1 MRSLPP
7 LAANGGASE
16 TRSAGQ
22 ARPHDSAELHVSG
35 AARYVDDIKEPRE
48 LLHAAVGLTDIACG
62 VIHKLDLEAVRNA
75 PGVVAVLT
83 LDDVPGH
90 TDIGPVF
97 PGDPLLA
104 GERVKY
110 HGQALFAVAAQTQ
123 LQARRAV
130 RLAKV
135 GYAEEQP
142 LLDPLQ
148 AKAEERFVRPPHFMR
163 RGDAEHGLAAAPYVL
178 QASQFVG
185 GQEHFYLEGQVSMAQ
200 PTDDG
205 GMFVFTSSQHPSE
218 VQKLVAEVLAIPLA
232 KVTVEV
238 RRMGGGFGGKETQA
252 APWACLAALLAR
264 KTGCAVKLRLPRA
277 DDMRATG
284 KRHPFHNRYRVGFDA
299 EGRLLAAQLEVVGDC
314 GHSPDLSDAIVD
326 RAMFH
331 ADNAYFIPDVA
342 VAGYRSFTNI
352 VSHTAFRGF
361 GGPQGMMLIERAMDD
376 IARAVGQDPLDV
388 RKLNL
393 YGGSGRDLTPY
404 HQRVEHNLLGELIE
418 RLEASSDYRAR
429 RAAIAA
435 YNAGSPVLKC
445 GLALTPVKFG
455 ISFTA
460 QHLNQAGALI
470 HLYTDGSIQLN
481 HGGTEMGQ
489 GLNTK
494 VAQIVAEEFQVPL
507 ERVSITATRTDK
519 VPNTSPTAASS
530 GTDLNGMAA
539 RDAARTLKARLA
551 EFLAAREGV
560 TPQEVRFA
568 HGQVQVRDKALDFAE
583 VVQAAY
589 FARVQL
595 SATGFYRTPK
605 IHYDRE
611 TGQGHPFFYFA
622 YGAAV
627 SEVEVDSL
635 TGEYRLLRVD
645 ILHDVGRSLNPAIDI
660 GQIEGGFVQGMG
672 WLTSEELK
680 WDAKGRL
687 LTTGPATYKIPAV
700 SDVPEDFSVA
710 LFDRPNE
717 EDSVYLSKAVGEPPF
732 MLAISVWSALRDAIA
747 SLADYRVSPA
757 LDTPATPER
766 VLWACEALKGW
777 AVDSSLEDAACPHPS
792 PLPEGEGTVLSGA
805 QQRSQ
810 PETVD
815 KSPAPLLSRHTE
827 AAPSPFRER
836 AGEREPNSPP
846 AQKHPTNT
854 SNPPQEPTP

>member
-7 LAANGGASE
+7 LASNGVAVAIH
-16 TRSAGQ
+16 SAGKP
-22 ARPHDSAELHVSG
+22 REHDSAALHVSG
-35 AARYVDDIKEPRE
+35 AARYVDDLKEPRD
-48 LLHAAVGLTDIACG
+48 LLHAAVGLTEIACG
-62 VIHKLDLEAVRNA
+62 AVLSLDLDAVRSA

-110 HGQALFAVAAQTQ
+110 HGQALFAVAAQSL

-135 GYAEEQP
+135 EYAKE
-142 LLDPLQ
+142 DPLIDPLR
-148 AKAEERFVRPPHFMR
+148 AKAEERFVRPPHHMR
-163 RGDAEHGLAAAPYVL
+163 RGDVQAALGRAPQVL
-178 QASQFVG
+178 EAAQFIG
-185 GQEHFYLEGQVSMAQ
+185 GQEHFYLEGQASLAL
-200 PTDDG
+200 PGDDG
-205 GMFVFTSSQHPSE
+205 SMLVHTSSQHPSE

-232 KVTVEV
+232 MVTVEV

-252 APWACLAALLAR
+252 APFACLAALLAH
-264 KTGCAVKLRLPRA
+264 KTGRAVKLRLPRA
-277 DDMRATG
+277 DDMRLTG
-284 KRHPFHNRYRVGFDA
+284 KRHPFHNRYRIGFDDD
-299 EGRLLAAQLEVVGDC
+299 GRLLAAQLEVVGDC

-342 VAGYRSFTNI
+342 ISGYRSFTNI

-361 GGPQGMMLIERAMDD
+361 GGPQGMMIIERAMDD
-376 IARAVGQDPLDV
+376 IARAVGKDPLEV

-393 YGGSGRDLTPY
+393 YGGMGRELTPY
-404 HQRVEHNLLGELIE
+404 HQKVEHNLLGELIA
-418 RLEASSDYRAR
+418 RLEQSSDYTAR
-429 RAAIAA
+429 RLAIRDF
-435 YNAGSPVLKC
+435 NARSPVLKK

-460 QHLNQAGALI
+460 QHLNQAGALV

-489 GLNTK
+489 GLNIK
-494 VAQIVAEEFQVPL
+494 VAQIVAEELQVPL
-507 ERVSITATRTDK
+507 ERVVITATRTDK

-539 RDAARTLKARLA
+539 RDAARTLKKRLVDFLA
-551 EFLAAREGV
+551 ERDGVKPQEIRFEHGGV
-560 TPQEVRFA
+560 TVGAQHLGFTEVI
-568 HGQVQVRDKALDFAE
+568 
-583 VVQAAY
+583 QAAY

-605 IHYDRE
+605 IFYDRE
-611 TGQGHPFFYFA
+611 KGQGHPFFYFA

-627 SEVEVDSL
+627 SEVEVDTL
-635 TGEYRLLRVD
+635 TGEYRVQRVD
-645 ILHDVGRSLNPAIDI
+645 ILHDVGRSVNPAIDI

-672 WLTSEELK
+672 WLTTEELR
-680 WDAKGRL
+680 WDDAGKL
-687 LTTGPATYKIPAV
+687 LTVGPATYKIPAV
-700 SDVPEDFSVA
+700 SDAPEDFRVA

-747 SLADYRVSPA
+747 SLADYRLSPD

-766 VLWACEALKGW
+766 VLWACEAMRQ
-777 AVDSSLEDAACPHPS
+777 EN
-792 PLPEGEGTVLSGA
+792 
-805 QQRSQ
+805 
-810 PETVD
+810 
-815 KSPAPLLSRHTE
+815 
-827 AAPSPFRER
+827 R
-836 AGEREPNSPP
+836 A
-846 AQKHPTNT
+846 
-854 SNPPQEPTP
+854 

>member
-7 LAANGGASE
+7 LASNGVAVAIH
-16 TRSAGQ
+16 SAGKP
-22 ARPHDSAELHVSG
+22 REHDSATLHVSG
-35 AARYVDDIKEPRE
+35 AARYVDDLKEPRE
-48 LLHAAVGLTDIACG
+48 LLHAAVGLTEIACG
-62 VIHKLDLEAVRNA
+62 AVLSLDLDAVRSA
-75 PGVVAVLT
+75 SGVVAVLT

-110 HGQALFAVAAQTQ
+110 HGQALFAVAAES
-123 LQARRAV
+123 LIQARRAV

-135 GYAEEQP
+135 EYAKEAP
-142 LLDPLQ
+142 LIDPLR
-148 AKAEERFVRPPHFMR
+148 AKAEERFVRPPHHLR
-163 RGDAEHGLAAAPYVL
+163 RGDAQAALESAPHIL
-178 QASQFVG
+178 EARQFIG
-185 GQEHFYLEGQVSMAQ
+185 GQEHFYLEGQASLAL
-200 PTDDG
+200 PSDDG
-205 GMFVFTSSQHPSE
+205 GMLVHTSSQHPSE

-252 APWACLAALLAR
+252 APFACLAALLAH
-264 KTGCAVKLRLPRA
+264 KTGRAVKLRLPRA
-277 DDMRATG
+277 DDMRLTG
-284 KRHPFHNRYRVGFDA
+284 KRHPFHNRYRIGFDN
-299 EGRLLAAQLEVVGDC
+299 EGRLFAAQLEVVGDC

-342 VAGYRSFTNI
+342 ISGYRSFTNI

-361 GGPQGMMLIERAMDD
+361 GGPQGMMIIERAMDD
-376 IARAVGQDPLDV
+376 IARAVGKDPLEV

-393 YGGSGRDLTPY
+393 YGGMGRELTPY
-404 HQRVEHNLLGELIE
+404 HQKVEHNLLGELIA
-418 RLEASSDYRAR
+418 RLEQSSEYAAR
-429 RAAIAA
+429 RTGIRDF
-435 YNAGSPVLKC
+435 NAQSPVLKK

-507 ERVSITATRTDK
+507 ERVVITATRTDK

-539 RDAARTLKARLA
+539 RDAARTLKKRLA
-551 EFLAAREGV
+551 DFLAERDGV
-560 TPQEVRFA
+560 KPQEVRFE
-568 HGQVQVRDKALDFAE
+568 HGGVTAGAQHLGFTE
-583 VVQAAY
+583 VIQAAY
-589 FARVQL
+589 FARIQL

-605 IHYDRE
+605 IFYDRE
-611 TGQGHPFFYFA
+611 KGQGHPFFYFA

-627 SEVEVDSL
+627 SEVEVDTL
-635 TGEYRLLRVD
+635 TGEYRVLRVD
-645 ILHDVGRSLNPAIDI
+645 ILHDVGRSVNPAIDI

-672 WLTSEELK
+672 WLTTEELR
-680 WDAKGRL
+680 WDDAGKL
-687 LTTGPATYKIPAV
+687 LTVGPATYKIPAV
-700 SDVPEDFSVA
+700 SDAPEDFRVA
-710 LFDRPNE
+710 LFERPNE

-747 SLADYRVSPA
+747 SLADYRLSPD

-766 VLWACEALKGW
+766 VLWACEAMRQQEHPL
-777 AVDSSLEDAACPHPS
+777 PS
-792 PLPEGEGTVLSGA
+792 PLPQAGEGADRRDAPPGLQPAVALSVKRPSSYPAPNRPLSLQGEGWGEGE
-805 QQRSQ
+805 Q
-810 PETVD
+810 PAE
-815 KSPAPLLSRHTE
+815 E
-827 AAPSPFRER
+827 FR
-836 AGEREPNSPP
+836 P
-846 AQKHPTNT
+846 
-854 SNPPQEPTP
+854 

>member
-7 LAANGGASE
+7 LAGNGVTGAIH
-16 TRSAGQ
+16 SAGQ
-22 ARPHDSAELHVSG
+22 PREHDSAALHVSG
-35 AARYVDDIKEPRE
+35 AARYVDDLKEPRE
-48 LLHAAVGLTDIACG
+48 LLHAAVGLTSIACG
-62 VIHKLDLEAVRNA
+62 AVRSLDLDAVRAA

-110 HGQALFAVAAQTQ
+110 HGQALFAVAAES
-123 LQARRAV
+123 LIQARRAV

-135 GYAEEQP
+135 DYSEESA

-148 AKAEERFVRPPHFMR
+148 AKAEERFVRPPHHMR
-163 RGDAEHGLAAAPYVL
+163 RGDAEAALAAAPHVL
-178 QASQFVG
+178 EARQFVG
-185 GQEHFYLEGQVSMAQ
+185 GQEHFYLEGQASMAL
-200 PTDDG
+200 PSDDG
-205 GMFVFTSSQHPSE
+205 GMLVHTSSQHPSE

-252 APWACLAALLAR
+252 APFACLAALLAH
-264 KTGCAVKLRLPRA
+264 KTGRAVKLRLPRA
-277 DDMRATG
+277 EDMRLTG
-284 KRHPFHNRYRVGFDA
+284 KRHPFHNRYRVGFDD
-299 EGRLLAAQLEVVGDC
+299 EGRLLAAQLELVGDC

-342 VAGYRSFTNI
+342 ISGYRSFTNI

-361 GGPQGMMLIERAMDD
+361 GGPQGMMIIERAMDD
-376 IARAVGQDPLDV
+376 IARAVGKDPLEV

-393 YGGSGRDLTPY
+393 YGGMGRELTPY
-404 HQRVEHNLLGELIE
+404 HQKVEHNLLGELIG
-418 RLEASSDYRAR
+418 RLEQSSDYHAR
-429 RAAIAA
+429 REAIHAF
-435 YNAGSPVLKC
+435 NAQSPVLKK

-507 ERVSITATRTDK
+507 ERVVITATRTDK

-539 RDAARTLKARLA
+539 RDAARTLKKRLA
-551 EFLAAREGV
+551 EFLAERDGV
-560 TPQEVRFA
+560 KPQEVRFE
-568 HGQVQVRDKALDFAE
+568 HGGVTVGTQRLGFAE
-583 VVQAAY
+583 AIQAAY
-589 FARVQL
+589 FARIQL

-605 IHYDRE
+605 IFYDRDK
-611 TGQGHPFFYFA
+611 GQGHPFFYFA

-627 SEVEVDSL
+627 SEVEVDTL
-635 TGEYRLLRVD
+635 TGEYRVRRVD
-645 ILHDVGRSLNPAIDI
+645 ILHDVGRSVNPAIDI

-672 WLTSEELK
+672 WLTTEELR
-680 WDAKGRL
+680 WDDTGKL
-687 LTTGPATYKIPAV
+687 LTVGPATYKIPAV
-700 SDVPEDFSVA
+700 SDAPEDFRVA
-710 LFDRPNE
+710 LFERPNE

-747 SLADYRVSPA
+747 SLANHRLSPD
-757 LDTPATPER
+757 LDTPAKPER
-766 VLWACEALKGW
+766 VLWACEAMRQ
-777 AVDSSLEDAACPHPS
+777 DEHPRPS
-792 PLPEGEGTVLSGA
+792 PLPQAGEEAGRRDAPPGLQPAVALSVKRPSSYLAPNLSLRSGARSQGWGEGE
-805 QQRSQ
+805 Q
-810 PETVD
+810 PAEEF
-815 KSPAPLLSRHTE
+815 KP
-827 AAPSPFRER
+827 
-836 AGEREPNSPP
+836 
-846 AQKHPTNT
+846 
-854 SNPPQEPTP
+854 

>member
-7 LAANGGASE
+7 LASNGVAV
-16 TRSAGQ
+16 TIHSAGKP
-22 ARPHDSAELHVSG
+22 REHDSAALHVSG
-35 AARYVDDIKEPRE
+35 AARYVDDLKEPRE
-48 LLHAAVGLTDIACG
+48 LLHAAVGLTEIACG
-62 VIHKLDLEAVRNA
+62 AVLSLNLDAVRSA
-75 PGVVAVLT
+75 PGVMAVLT

-110 HGQALFAVAAQTQ
+110 HGQTLFAVAAQS
-123 LQARRAV
+123 LIQARRAV

-135 GYAEEQP
+135 EYAREAP
-142 LLDPLQ
+142 LLDPLK
-148 AKAEERFVRPPHFMR
+148 AKAEERFVRPPHHMR
-163 RGDAEHGLAAAPYVL
+163 RGDAQAALESAPRVL
-178 QASQFVG
+178 EARQFVG
-185 GQEHFYLEGQVSMAQ
+185 GQEHFYLEGQASLAL
-200 PTDDG
+200 PGDDG
-205 GMFVFTSSQHPSE
+205 GMLVHTSSQHPSE

-252 APWACLAALLAR
+252 APFACLAALLAH
-264 KTGCAVKLRLPRA
+264 KTGRAVKLRLPRTE
-277 DDMRATG
+277 DMRLTG
-284 KRHPFHNRYRVGFDA
+284 KRHPFHNRYRIGFDD

-342 VAGYRSFTNI
+342 ISGYRSFTNS

-376 IARAVGQDPLDV
+376 IARAVGKDPLEV

-393 YGGSGRDLTPY
+393 YGGMGRELTPY
-404 HQRVEHNLLGELIE
+404 HQKVEHNLLGELIA
-418 RLEASSDYRAR
+418 RLEQSSDYAAR
-429 RAAIAA
+429 RSAIHDF
-435 YNAGSPVLKC
+435 NVQSPVLKK

-460 QHLNQAGALI
+460 QHLNQAGALV

-507 ERVSITATRTDK
+507 ERVVITATRTDK

-539 RDAARTLKARLA
+539 RDAARTLKKRLV
-551 EFLAAREGV
+551 EFLAERDGV
-560 TPQEVRFA
+560 KPQEIRFE
-568 HGQVQVRDKALDFAE
+568 HGGVSAGAQRLGFTE
-583 VVQAAY
+583 VIQAAY
-589 FARVQL
+589 FARIQL

-605 IHYDRE
+605 IFYDRE
-611 TGQGHPFFYFA
+611 KGQGHPFFYFA

-627 SEVEVDSL
+627 SEVEVDTL
-635 TGEYRLLRVD
+635 TGEYRVRRVD

-672 WLTSEELK
+672 WLTTEELR
-680 WDAKGRL
+680 WDNAGKL
-687 LTTGPATYKIPAV
+687 LTVGPATYKIPAV
-700 SDVPEDFSVA
+700 SDAPEDFRVA
-710 LFDRPNE
+710 LFERPNE
-717 EDSVYLSKAVGEPPF
+717 EDSVYLSKAVGEPPL

-747 SLADYRVSPA
+747 SLAGYRLSPD

-766 VLWACEALKGW
+766 VLWACEALRQ
-777 AVDSSLEDAACPHPS
+777 SQQEH
-792 PLPEGEGTVLSGA
+792 PLPNPLPQAGEGTDRCEAQSCHQPATIVPGNLPRSVQAEDGPLSLQG
-805 QQRSQ
+805 
-810 PETVD
+810 EGWGEG
-815 KSPAPLLSRHTE
+815 KSSA
-827 AAPSPFRER
+827 
-836 AGEREPNSPP
+836 
-846 AQKHPTNT
+846 
-854 SNPPQEPTP
+854 QEPQP

>member
-7 LAANGGASE
+7 VAANGVAVDSH
-16 TRSAGQ
+16 SAGQ
-22 ARPHDSAELHVSG
+22 PRPHDSAELHVSG
-35 AARYVDDIKEPRE
+35 AARYVDDIQAPAD
-48 LLHAAVGLTDIACG
+48 LLHAAVGLSDIACG
-62 VIHKLDLEAVRNA
+62 AIRRLDLDAVRAA
-75 PGVVAVLT
+75 PGVVALLT
-83 LDDVPGH
+83 LDEIPGQTDV
-90 TDIGPVF
+90 GPVF

-110 HGQALFAVAAQTQ
+110 HGQALFAVAAQSL

-135 GYAEEQP
+135 EYLEEPP
-142 LLDPLQ
+142 LLDPLR
-148 AKAEERFVRPPHFMR
+148 AKAEQRFVRPPHHMQ
-163 RGDAEHGLAAAPYVL
+163 RGAAVDKSLAAAPHVL
-178 QASQFVG
+178 EARQYVG
-185 GQEHFYLEGQVSMAQ
+185 GQEHFYLEGQVSMAL
-200 PTDDG
+200 PCDDG
-205 GMFVFTSSQHPSE
+205 GMLVYSSSQHPGE
-218 VQKLVAEVLAIPLA
+218 VQKLVAEVLGLPLA

-252 APWACLAALLAR
+252 APFACLAALLAW
-264 KTGCAVKLRLPRA
+264 KTGRAVKLRLPRG
-277 DDMRATG
+277 DDMRLTG
-284 KRHPFHNRYRVGFDA
+284 KRHPFHNHYRVGFDDD
-299 EGRLLAAQLEVVGDC
+299 GRLLAAQLEVIGDC

-342 VAGYRSFTNI
+342 ISGYRSITNLA
-352 VSHTAFRGF
+352 SNTAFRGF

-376 IARAVGQDPLDV
+376 IARAVDKDPLDV

-404 HQRVEHNLLGELIE
+404 RQKVEHNLLGDLIE
-418 RLEASSDYRAR
+418 RLERSSDYRAR
-429 RAAIAA
+429 RQAIRAFNAA
-435 YNAGSPVLKC
+435 SPVLKK

-489 GLNTK
+489 GLNIK

-507 ERVSITATRTDK
+507 ERVTITATRTDK
-519 VPNTSPTAASS
+519 VPNASPTAASS

-539 RDAARTLKARLA
+539 RDAARTLKRRLA
-551 EFLAAREGV
+551 EFLAERDGV
-560 TPQEVRFA
+560 PAAEVRFE
-568 HGQVQVRDKALDFAE
+568 HGKVCVGERPLEFAE

-605 IHYDRE
+605 IYYDRDKA
-611 TGQGHPFFYFA
+611 QGHPFFYFA

-627 SEVEVDSL
+627 AEVQVDSL
-635 TGEYRLLRVD
+635 SGEYRLLRVD

-660 GQIEGGFVQGMG
+660 GQIEGGFVQGLG
-672 WLTSEELK
+672 WLTSEELR

-687 LTTGPATYKIPAV
+687 LTTGPATYKIPTV
-700 SDVPEDFSVA
+700 GDVPEDFRVA
-710 LFDRPNE
+710 LFERPNE

-766 VLWACEALKGW
+766 VLWACEALR
-777 AVDSSLEDAACPHPS
+777 AVAP
-792 PLPEGEGTVLSGA
+792 
-805 QQRSQ
+805 
-810 PETVD
+810 VD
-815 KSPAPLLSRHTE
+815 KPRL
-827 AAPSPFRER
+827 R
-836 AGEREPNSPP
+836 ASE
-846 AQKHPTNT
+846 
-854 SNPPQEPTP
+854 QEPQS

>member
-7 LAANGGASE
+7 LASNGVTGAIH
-16 TRSAGQ
+16 SAGQ
-22 ARPHDSAELHVSG
+22 PREHDSAALHVSG
-35 AARYVDDIKEPRE
+35 AARYVDDLKEPRE
-48 LLHAAVGLTDIACG
+48 LLHAAVGLTGIACG
-62 VIHKLDLEAVRNA
+62 AVRALDLDAVRAA

-104 GERVKY
+104 GDRVKY
-110 HGQALFAVAAQTQ
+110 HGQALFAVAAES
-123 LQARRAV
+123 LIQARRAV

-135 GYAEEQP
+135 EYAEESA

-148 AKAEERFVRPPHFMR
+148 AKAEERFVRPPHHMR
-163 RGDAEHGLAAAPYVL
+163 RGDAEAALAAAPHVL
-178 QASQFVG
+178 EARQFVG
-185 GQEHFYLEGQVSMAQ
+185 GQEHFYLEGQASMAL

-205 GMFVFTSSQHPSE
+205 GMLVHTSSQHPSE

-252 APWACLAALLAR
+252 APFACLAALLAR
-264 KTGCAVKLRLPRA
+264 KTGRAVKLRLPRA
-277 DDMRATG
+277 DDMRLTG
-284 KRHPFHNRYRVGFDA
+284 KRHPFHNRYRIGFDDD
-299 EGRLLAAQLEVVGDC
+299 GRLLAAQLEVVGDC

-342 VAGYRSFTNI
+342 ISGYRSFTNI

-361 GGPQGMMLIERAMDD
+361 GGPQGMMIIERAMDD
-376 IARAVGQDPLDV
+376 IARAVGKDPLDV

-393 YGGSGRDLTPY
+393 YGSMGRELTPY
-404 HQRVEHNLLGELIE
+404 HQKVEHNLLGELIA
-418 RLEASSDYRAR
+418 RLERSSDYHAR
-429 RAAIAA
+429 REAIHAF
-435 YNAGSPVLKC
+435 NAQSPVLKK

-507 ERVSITATRTDK
+507 ECVAITATRTDK

-539 RDAARTLKARLA
+539 RDAARTLKKRLA
-551 EFLAAREGV
+551 EFLAERDGV
-560 TPQEVRFA
+560 KPQEVRFE
-568 HGQVQVRDKALDFAE
+568 HGGVTVGTQRLGFAE
-583 VVQAAY
+583 VIQAAY
-589 FARVQL
+589 FARIQL

-605 IHYDRE
+605 IFYDRDK
-611 TGQGHPFFYFA
+611 GQGHPFFYFA

-627 SEVEVDSL
+627 SEVEVDTL
-635 TGEYRLLRVD
+635 TGEYRVRRVD
-645 ILHDVGRSLNPAIDI
+645 ILHDVGRSVNPAIDI

-672 WLTSEELK
+672 WLTTEELR
-680 WDAKGRL
+680 WDDAGRL
-687 LTTGPATYKIPAV
+687 LTVGPATYKIPAV
-700 SDVPEDFSVA
+700 SDMPEDFRVA

-732 MLAISVWSALRDAIA
+732 MLAISVWSALRDAVA
-747 SLADYRVSPA
+747 SLADYRVSPE

-766 VLWACEALKGW
+766 VLWACEA
-777 AVDSSLEDAACPHPS
+777 VRRLEQERPHPS
-792 PLPEGEGTVLSGA
+792 PLPEGEGTDRREA
-805 QQRSQ
+805 QPQLQ
-810 PETVD
+810 PETTCEAEDSNPAADSPLSPRERVGVRGNPPTPN
-815 KSPAPLLSRHTE
+815 SNEGPAP
-827 AAPSPFRER
+827 
-836 AGEREPNSPP
+836 
-846 AQKHPTNT
+846 
-854 SNPPQEPTP
+854 

>member
-7 LAANGGASE
+7 LAGNGVTVAVH
-16 TRSAGQ
+16 SAGQ
-22 ARPHDSAELHVSG
+22 PREHDSATLHVSG
-35 AARYVDDIKEPRE
+35 AARYVDDLKEPRE
-48 LLHAAVGLTDIACG
+48 LLHAAVGLTEIACG
-62 VIHKLDLEAVRNA
+62 RVLALDLDAVRAA

-83 LDDVPGH
+83 LADVPGH

-110 HGQALFAVAAQTQ
+110 HGQALFAVAAGS
-123 LQARRAV
+123 LVQARRAA

-135 GYAEEQP
+135 EYAREAP
-142 LLDPLQ
+142 LLDPLR
-148 AKAEERFVRPPHFMR
+148 AKAEECFVRPPHHMR
-163 RGDAEHGLAAAPYVL
+163 RGDAKAALAAAPHVL
-178 QASQFVG
+178 EARQFVG
-185 GQEHFYLEGQVSMAQ
+185 GQEHFYLEGQASLAL

-205 GMFVFTSSQHPSE
+205 GMLVHTSSQHPSE

-252 APWACLAALLAR
+252 APFACLAALLAH
-264 KTGCAVKLRLPRA
+264 KTGRAVKLRLPRA
-277 DDMRATG
+277 EDMRLTG
-284 KRHPFHNRYRVGFDA
+284 KRHPFHNRYRIGFDDT
-299 EGRLLAAQLEVVGDC
+299 GRLLAAQLEVVGDC

-342 VAGYRSFTNI
+342 ISGYRSFTNS

-361 GGPQGMMLIERAMDD
+361 GGPQGMMIIERAMDD
-376 IARAVGQDPLDV
+376 IARAVGKDPLDV

-393 YGGSGRDLTPY
+393 YGGAGCELTPY
-404 HQRVEHNLLGELIE
+404 HQKVEHNLLGELIA
-418 RLEASSDYRAR
+418 RLEQSSDYAAR
-429 RAAIAA
+429 RSQIRTFNAA
-435 YNAGSPVLKC
+435 SPVLKK

-460 QHLNQAGALI
+460 QHLNQAGALV

-507 ERVSITATRTDK
+507 EHVVITATRTDK

-539 RDAARTLKARLA
+539 RDAARTLKKRLV
-551 EFLAAREGV
+551 EFLAERDGVKPQEIRFEHGGV
-560 TPQEVRFA
+560 TVGARHLGFTEVI
-568 HGQVQVRDKALDFAE
+568 QD
-583 VVQAAY
+583 AY
-589 FARVQL
+589 FARIQL

-605 IHYDRE
+605 IFYDRE
-611 TGQGHPFFYFA
+611 KGQGHPFFYFA

-627 SEVEVDSL
+627 SEVEVDTL
-635 TGEYRLLRVD
+635 TGEYRVQRVD
-645 ILHDVGRSLNPAIDI
+645 ILHDVGRSVNPAIDI

-672 WLTSEELK
+672 WLTTEELR
-680 WDAKGRL
+680 WDDQGRL
-687 LTTGPATYKIPAV
+687 LTVGPATYKIPAV
-700 SDVPEDFSVA
+700 SDLPEDFRVA

-717 EDSVYLSKAVGEPPF
+717 EDSVYLSKAVGEPPL

-747 SLADYRVSPA
+747 SLADYRVSPD

-766 VLWACEALKGW
+766 VLWACEALRR
-777 AVDSSLEDAACPHPS
+777 SEQERPHPN
-792 PLPEGEGTVLSGA
+792 PLPEGEGTVRREA
-805 QQRSQ
+805 APQSQ
-810 PETVD
+810 PETAAEDDAPTVTTAAE
-815 KSPAPLLSRHTE
+815 SPLSLG
-827 AAPSPFRER
+827 ER
-836 AGEREPNSPP
+836 AGVRGNPPTPNS
-846 AQKHPTNT
+846 T
-854 SNPPQEPTP
+854 QEP

>member
-7 LAANGGASE
+7 LASNGVAVAIH
-16 TRSAGQ
+16 SAGQ
-22 ARPHDSAELHVSG
+22 PREHDSAALHVSG
-35 AARYVDDIKEPRE
+35 AARYVDDLKEPRD
-48 LLHAAVGLTDIACG
+48 LLHAAVGVTEIACG
-62 VIHKLDLEAVRNA
+62 AVLSLDLDAVRSA

-110 HGQALFAVAAQTQ
+110 HGQALFAVAAHS
-123 LQARRAV
+123 LIQARRAV

-135 GYAEEQP
+135 EYAQE
-142 LLDPLQ
+142 DPLIDPLK
-148 AKAEERFVRPPHFMR
+148 AKAEERFVRPPHHMR
-163 RGDAEHGLAAAPYVL
+163 RGDAQTALEKAPHL
-178 QASQFVG
+178 LEARQFIG
-185 GQEHFYLEGQVSMAQ
+185 GQEHFYLEGQASLAL
-200 PTDDG
+200 PGDDG
-205 GMFVFTSSQHPSE
+205 GMLVHTSSQHPSE

-252 APWACLAALLAR
+252 APFACLAALLAR
-264 KTGCAVKLRLPRA
+264 KTGQAVKLRLPRA
-277 DDMRATG
+277 DDMRLTG
-284 KRHPFHNRYRVGFDA
+284 KRHPFHNRYRVGFDE
-299 EGRLLAAQLEVVGDC
+299 EGQLLAAQLEVVGDC

-342 VAGYRSFTNI
+342 ISGYRSFTNI

-361 GGPQGMMLIERAMDD
+361 GGPQGMMVIERAMDD
-376 IARAVGQDPLDV
+376 IARAVGKDPLDV

-393 YGGSGRDLTPY
+393 YGGTGRELTPY
-404 HQRVEHNLLGELIE
+404 HQKVEHNLLGELIA
-418 RLEASSDYRAR
+418 RLETSSDYAAR
-429 RAAIAA
+429 RLAIHDF
-435 YNAGSPVLKC
+435 NTRSPVLKK

-507 ERVSITATRTDK
+507 ERVVITATRTDK

-539 RDAARTLKARLA
+539 RDAARTLKKRLVDFLA
-551 EFLAAREGV
+551 ERDEV
-560 TPQEVRFA
+560 KPQEVRFE
-568 HGQVQVRDKALDFAE
+568 HGGITVGTRHLDFVEAI
-583 VVQAAY
+583 QAAY
-589 FARVQL
+589 FARIQL

-605 IHYDRE
+605 IFYDRE
-611 TGQGHPFFYFA
+611 KGQGHPFFYFA

-627 SEVEVDSL
+627 SEVEVDTL
-635 TGEYRLLRVD
+635 TGEYRVLRVD
-645 ILHDVGRSLNPAIDI
+645 ILHDVGRSVNPAIDI
-660 GQIEGGFVQGMG
+660 GQIEGGFIQGMG
-672 WLTSEELK
+672 WLTTEELR
-680 WDAKGRL
+680 WDDAGKL
-687 LTTGPATYKIPAV
+687 LTVGPATYKIPAV
-700 SDVPEDFSVA
+700 SDTPEDFRVA
-710 LFDRPNE
+710 LFERPNE

-747 SLADYRVSPA
+747 SLADYRLSA
-757 LDTPATPER
+757 DLDTPATPER
-766 VLWACEALKGW
+766 VLWACEAMRQ
-777 AVDSSLEDAACPHPS
+777 EN
-792 PLPEGEGTVLSGA
+792 
-805 QQRSQ
+805 
-810 PETVD
+810 
-815 KSPAPLLSRHTE
+815 
-827 AAPSPFRER
+827 R
-836 AGEREPNSPP
+836 A
-846 AQKHPTNT
+846 
-854 SNPPQEPTP
+854 

>member
-7 LAANGGASE
+7 LASNGVAVAVH
-16 TRSAGQ
+16 SAGKP
-22 ARPHDSAELHVSG
+22 REHDSAALHVSG
-35 AARYVDDIKEPRE
+35 AARYVDDLKEPRE
-48 LLHAAVGLTDIACG
+48 LLHAAVGLTEIACG
-62 VIHKLDLEAVRNA
+62 AVLSLDLDAVRSA

-110 HGQALFAVAAQTQ
+110 HGQALFAVAAES
-123 LQARRAV
+123 LIQARRAA

-135 GYAEEQP
+135 EYAEEQP
-142 LLDPLQ
+142 LIDPLQ
-148 AKAEERFVRPPHFMR
+148 AKAEERFVRPPHHMR
-163 RGDAEHGLAAAPYVL
+163 RGDAQAALEAAPQVL
-178 QASQFVG
+178 EACQFIG
-185 GQEHFYLEGQVSMAQ
+185 GQEHFYLEGQASLALPM
-200 PTDDG
+200 DDG
-205 GMFVFTSSQHPSE
+205 GMLVHTSSQHPSE

-232 KVTVEV
+232 RVTVEV

-252 APWACLAALLAR
+252 APFACLAALLAH
-264 KTGCAVKLRLPRA
+264 KTGRAVKLRLPRA
-277 DDMRATG
+277 EDMRLTG
-284 KRHPFHNRYRVGFDA
+284 KRHPFHNRYRIGFDDD
-299 EGRLLAAQLEVVGDC
+299 GRLLAAQLEVVGDC

-342 VAGYRSFTNI
+342 ISGYRSFTNI

-361 GGPQGMMLIERAMDD
+361 GGPQGMMIIERAMDD
-376 IARAVGQDPLDV
+376 IARAVGKDPLEV

-393 YGGSGRDLTPY
+393 YGGTLAGGQGRDLTPY
-404 HQRVEHNLLGELIE
+404 HQKVEHNLLGELIA
-418 RLEASSDYRAR
+418 RLELSSDYAMRRSAIHEFNAR
-429 RAAIAA
+429 
-435 YNAGSPVLKC
+435 SPVLKK

-460 QHLNQAGALI
+460 QHLNQAGALV

-507 ERVSITATRTDK
+507 ERVVITATRTDK

-539 RDAARTLKARLA
+539 RDAARTLKKRLIDFLA
-551 EFLAAREGV
+551 ERDGVKPQEIRFEHGGV
-560 TPQEVRFA
+560 TVGAQ
-568 HGQVQVRDKALDFAE
+568 HLDFTA
-583 VVQAAY
+583 VIQAAY

-605 IHYDRE
+605 IFYDRE
-611 TGQGHPFFYFA
+611 KGQGHPFFYFA

-627 SEVEVDSL
+627 SEVEVDTL
-635 TGEYRLLRVD
+635 TGEYRVLRVD
-645 ILHDVGRSLNPAIDI
+645 ILHDVGRSVNPAIDI
-660 GQIEGGFVQGMG
+660 GQIEGGFIQGMG
-672 WLTSEELK
+672 WLTTEELR
-680 WDAKGRL
+680 WDDTGKL
-687 LTTGPATYKIPAV
+687 LTVGPATYKIPAV
-700 SDVPEDFSVA
+700 SDAPEDFRVA

-747 SLADYRVSPA
+747 SLVDYRLSPD

-766 VLWACEALKGW
+766 VLWACEAMRQ
-777 AVDSSLEDAACPHPS
+777 SELENPHPS
-792 PLPEGEGTVLSGA
+792 PLPEGEGIERREANPRTHPATSAPEEMSLSTA
-805 QQRSQ
+805 AANS
-810 PETVD
+810 
-815 KSPAPLLSRHTE
+815 SLSL
-827 AAPSPFRER
+827 RER
-836 AGEREPNSPP
+836 AGVRGYPNAP
-846 AQKHPTNT
+846 APE
-854 SNPPQEPTP
+854 QEPEA

>member
-7 LAANGGASE
+7 LASNGVAVAIH
-16 TRSAGQ
+16 SAGKP
-22 ARPHDSAELHVSG
+22 REHDSAALHVSG
-35 AARYVDDIKEPRE
+35 AARYADDLKEPRD
-48 LLHAAVGLTDIACG
+48 LLHAAVGLTEIACG
-62 VIHKLDLEAVRNA
+62 AVLSLDLDAVRRA

-83 LDDVPGH
+83 LADVPGH

-110 HGQALFAVAAQTQ
+110 HGQALFAVAAQS
-123 LQARRAV
+123 LIQASRAV
-130 RLAKV
+130 LLAKV
-135 GYAEEQP
+135 EYAKE
-142 LLDPLQ
+142 DPLIDPLR
-148 AKAEERFVRPPHFMR
+148 AKAEERFVRPPHHMR
-163 RGDAEHGLAAAPYVL
+163 RGDALAALEQAPQVL
-178 QASQFVG
+178 EARQFIG
-185 GQEHFYLEGQVSMAQ
+185 GQEHFYLEGQASLAL

-205 GMFVFTSSQHPSE
+205 GMLVHTSSQHPSE

-252 APWACLAALLAR
+252 APFACLAALLAHR
-264 KTGCAVKLRLPRA
+264 TGRAVKLRLPRA
-277 DDMRATG
+277 DDMRLTG
-284 KRHPFHNRYRVGFDA
+284 KRHPFHNRYRIGFDDD
-299 EGRLLAAQLEVVGDC
+299 GRLLAAQLEVVGDC

-342 VAGYRSFTNI
+342 ISGYRSFTNI

-361 GGPQGMMLIERAMDD
+361 GGPQGMMIIERAMDD
-376 IARAVGQDPLDV
+376 IARAVGKDPLEV

-393 YGGSGRDLTPY
+393 YGGMGRDLTPY
-404 HQRVEHNLLGELIE
+404 HQKVEHNLLGELIA
-418 RLEASSDYRAR
+418 RLEQSSDYAAR
-429 RAAIAA
+429 RLAIHEF
-435 YNAGSPVLKC
+435 NARSPVLRK

-460 QHLNQAGALI
+460 QHLNQAGALV

-494 VAQIVAEEFQVPL
+494 VAQLVAEEFQVPL
-507 ERVSITATRTDK
+507 ERVVITATRTDK

-539 RDAARTLKARLA
+539 RDAARTLKKRLVDFLA
-551 EFLAAREGV
+551 ERDGVKPQEIRFEHGGV
-560 TPQEVRFA
+560 TVGAQHLGFTEVI
-568 HGQVQVRDKALDFAE
+568 
-583 VVQAAY
+583 QAAY
-589 FARVQL
+589 FARIQL

-605 IHYDRE
+605 IFYDRE
-611 TGQGHPFFYFA
+611 KGQGHPFFYFA

-627 SEVEVDSL
+627 SEVEVDTL
-635 TGEYRLLRVD
+635 TGEYRVRRVD
-645 ILHDVGRSLNPAIDI
+645 ILHDVGRSVNPAIDI

-672 WLTSEELK
+672 WLTTEELR
-680 WDAKGRL
+680 WDDSGKL
-687 LTTGPATYKIPAV
+687 LTVGPATYKIPAA
-700 SDVPEDFSVA
+700 SDAPEDFRVA

-747 SLADYRVSPA
+747 SLADYRLSPD

-766 VLWACEALKGW
+766 VLWACEAMRQSQQEHPL
-777 AVDSSLEDAACPHPS
+777 PS
-792 PLPEGEGTVLSGA
+792 PLPQAGEGTDRREANPCIQPTSAASDDPLTATAAADSPLS
-805 QQRSQ
+805 
-810 PETVD
+810 
-815 KSPAPLLSRHTE
+815 L
-827 AAPSPFRER
+827 RER
-836 AGEREPNSPP
+836 VGVRE
-846 AQKHPTNT
+846 
-854 SNPPQEPTP
+854 NPPTPDSTQEPQP

>member
-7 LAANGGASE
+7 LASNGVAVAIH
-16 TRSAGQ
+16 SAGKP
-22 ARPHDSAELHVSG
+22 REHDSAALHVSG
-35 AARYVDDIKEPRE
+35 AARYVDDLKEPRE
-48 LLHAAVGLTDIACG
+48 LLHAAVGLTEIACG
-62 VIHKLDLEAVRNA
+62 AVLSLDLDAVRSA

-90 TDIGPVF
+90 ADIGPVF

-110 HGQALFAVAAQTQ
+110 HGQALFAVAAQS
-123 LQARRAV
+123 LIQARRAL

-135 GYAEEQP
+135 EYATE
-142 LLDPLQ
+142 DPLIDPLK
-148 AKAEERFVRPPHFMR
+148 AKAQERFVRPPHHMR
-163 RGDAEHGLAAAPYVL
+163 RGDAKAALASAPHVL
-178 QASQFVG
+178 EARQFVG
-185 GQEHFYLEGQVSMAQ
+185 GQEHFYLEGQASMAL
-200 PTDDG
+200 PSDDG
-205 GMFVFTSSQHPSE
+205 GMLVHTSSQHPSE

-252 APWACLAALLAR
+252 APFACLAALLAH
-264 KTGCAVKLRLPRA
+264 KTGRAVKLRLPRA
-277 DDMRATG
+277 EDMRLTG
-284 KRHPFHNRYRVGFDA
+284 KRHPFHNRYRVGFDD
-299 EGRLLAAQLEVVGDC
+299 EGRLLAAQLELVGDC

-342 VAGYRSFTNI
+342 ISGYRSFTNI

-361 GGPQGMMLIERAMDD
+361 GGPQGMMIIERAMDD
-376 IARAVGQDPLDV
+376 IARAVGKDPLEV

-393 YGGSGRDLTPY
+393 YGGMGRELTPY
-404 HQRVEHNLLGELIE
+404 HQKVEHNLLGELIA
-418 RLEASSDYRAR
+418 RLEQSSDYATR
-429 RAAIAA
+429 RSAIHEF
-435 YNAGSPVLKC
+435 NAQSPVLKR
-445 GLALTPVKFG
+445 GMALTPVKFG

-460 QHLNQAGALI
+460 QHLNQAGALV

-507 ERVSITATRTDK
+507 ERVVITATRTDK

-539 RDAARTLKARLA
+539 RDAARTLKKRLVDFLA
-551 EFLAAREGV
+551 ERDGVKPQEIRFEHGGV
-560 TPQEVRFA
+560 TVGAQ
-568 HGQVQVRDKALDFAE
+568 HLGFAE
-583 VVQAAY
+583 VIQAAY
-589 FARVQL
+589 FARIQL

-605 IHYDRE
+605 IFYDRE
-611 TGQGHPFFYFA
+611 KGQGHPFFYFA

-627 SEVEVDSL
+627 SEVEVDTL
-635 TGEYRLLRVD
+635 TGEYRVRRVD
-645 ILHDVGRSLNPAIDI
+645 ILHDVGRSVNPAIDI

-672 WLTSEELK
+672 WLTTEELR
-680 WDAKGRL
+680 WDDTGKL
-687 LTTGPATYKIPAV
+687 LTVGPATYKIPAV
-700 SDVPEDFSVA
+700 SDAPEDFRVA
-710 LFDRPNE
+710 LFERPNE

-747 SLADYRVSPA
+747 SLADYRLSPD

-766 VLWACEALKGW
+766 VLWACEAMRQ
-777 AVDSSLEDAACPHPS
+777 ED
-792 PLPEGEGTVLSGA
+792 
-805 QQRSQ
+805 
-810 PETVD
+810 
-815 KSPAPLLSRHTE
+815 
-827 AAPSPFRER
+827 R
-836 AGEREPNSPP
+836 A
-846 AQKHPTNT
+846 
-854 SNPPQEPTP
+854 

>member
-7 LAANGGASE
+7 LASNGVAVAIH
-16 TRSAGQ
+16 SAGKP
-22 ARPHDSAELHVSG
+22 REHDSATLYVSG
-35 AARYVDDIKEPRE
+35 AARYVDDLKEPRD
-48 LLHAAVGLTDIACG
+48 LLHAAVGLSEIACG
-62 VIHKLDLEAVRNA
+62 AVLSLDLDAVRSA

-110 HGQALFAVAAQTQ
+110 HGQALFAVAAQSL

-135 GYAEEQP
+135 EYAKE
-142 LLDPLQ
+142 DPLIDPLR
-148 AKAEERFVRPPHFMR
+148 AKAEERFVRPPHHMR
-163 RGDAEHGLAAAPYVL
+163 RGDAQTALESAPQVL
-178 QASQFVG
+178 EARQFIG
-185 GQEHFYLEGQVSMAQ
+185 GQEHFYLEGQASLAL
-200 PTDDG
+200 PGDDG
-205 GMFVFTSSQHPSE
+205 SMLVHTSSQHPSE

-252 APWACLAALLAR
+252 APFACLAALLAN
-264 KTGCAVKLRLPRA
+264 KTGRAVKLRLPRA
-277 DDMRATG
+277 EDMRLTG
-284 KRHPFHNRYRVGFDA
+284 KRHPFHNRYRIGFDYG
-299 EGRLLAAQLEVVGDC
+299 GRLLAAQLDLVGDC

-342 VAGYRSFTNI
+342 ISGYRSFTNI

-361 GGPQGMMLIERAMDD
+361 GGPQGMMIIERAMDD
-376 IARAVGQDPLDV
+376 IARAVGKDPLEV

-393 YGGSGRDLTPY
+393 YGGMGRELTPY
-404 HQRVEHNLLGELIE
+404 HQKVEHNLLGELIA
-418 RLEASSDYRAR
+418 RLEQSSDYVAR
-429 RAAIAA
+429 RSAIHEF
-435 YNAGSPVLKC
+435 NARSPVLKK

-460 QHLNQAGALI
+460 QHLNQAGALV

-507 ERVSITATRTDK
+507 ERVVITATRTDK

-539 RDAARTLKARLA
+539 RDAARTLKKRLIDFLA
-551 EFLAAREGV
+551 ERDGVKPQEIRFEHGGV
-560 TPQEVRFA
+560 TVGAQHLGFTEVI
-568 HGQVQVRDKALDFAE
+568 
-583 VVQAAY
+583 QAAY
-589 FARVQL
+589 FARIQL

-605 IHYDRE
+605 IFYDRE
-611 TGQGHPFFYFA
+611 KGQGHPFFYFA

-627 SEVEVDSL
+627 SEVEVDTL
-635 TGEYRLLRVD
+635 TGEYRVPRVD
-645 ILHDVGRSLNPAIDI
+645 ILHDVGRSVNPAIDI

-672 WLTSEELK
+672 WLTTEELR
-680 WDAKGRL
+680 WDDTGKL
-687 LTTGPATYKIPAV
+687 LTVGPATYKIPAV
-700 SDVPEDFSVA
+700 SDAPEDFRVA
-710 LFDRPNE
+710 LFERPNE

-747 SLADYRVSPA
+747 SLADYRLSPD

-766 VLWACEALKGW
+766 VLWACEAMRQ
-777 AVDSSLEDAACPHPS
+777 EN
-792 PLPEGEGTVLSGA
+792 
-805 QQRSQ
+805 
-810 PETVD
+810 
-815 KSPAPLLSRHTE
+815 PA
-827 AAPSPFRER
+827 
-836 AGEREPNSPP
+836 
-846 AQKHPTNT
+846 
-854 SNPPQEPTP
+854 